1 MIITKNK
8 LAITAA
14 ASILALSSCSTSQM
28 LKMAEEQE
36 IVITPSPLELHGDS
50 VKFTLSATLPTNMLK
65 KKRLYTI
72 KTNYNYGDPSQDFEQ
87 IEFSNTE
94 FQNQD
99 IEQPNITENFSFLY
113 QDDMETG
120 TVTIQGIVSN
130 LEKTKFKET
139 PALEVAKG
147 IITTSRLVKDA
158 VYSSYADHG
167 YNNKEELVPTYVDF
181 QFEKGSAKL
190 RSSEVRGT
198 NGKKLDAFIASKLVT
213 RTVTVTG
220 SHSPEGLESINSDL
234 AENRAKVIIDFYF
247 DRMKRYDY
255 KNLADS
261 IKFDKKVIFQDW
273 KPFLAQLEKNQ
284 NISTEQKEEINQIVS
299 TSTSTSFEATEK
311 QLQKLSSYKKLMAEV
326 YPILRFSKTEIWSVK
341 EKKTDA
347 EISILAKG
355 IVDGNVS
362 KDTLSPEELLYAAT
376 LTPLNDEKEGIYK
389 VAVRHNESWEANNN
403 LGAINLDKA
412 IKSYD
417 EATKKSLLQTALI
430 QFDLSIKKQ
439 PSGEALNN
447 KAATLLLLGDIDEAI
462 TTYNKASNTKST
474 DAKVTKGIAAGL
486 GSIYIKKGE
495 YPLAISSLT
504 NASDIKNGIYNLGLA
519 YLLSKDFIKA
529 EETLENAV
537 FVDKKDALAYY
548 LLAIVGVRSNNNDLV
563 SINLREAIKLDSE
576 LREKALGDLEFA
588 TIKTSVVFTEAIK

>member
-1 MIITKNK
+1 
-8 LAITAA
+8 
-14 ASILALSSCSTSQM
+14 
-28 LKMAEEQE
+28 
-36 IVITPSPLELHGDS
+36 
-50 VKFTLSATLPTNMLK
+50 
-65 KKRLYTI
+65 
-72 KTNYNYGDPSQDFEQ
+72 
-87 IEFSNTE
+87 
-94 FQNQD
+94 
-99 IEQPNITENFSFLY
+99 
-113 QDDMETG
+113 
-120 TVTIQGIVSN
+120 
-130 LEKTKFKET
+130 
-139 PALEVAKG
+139 
-147 IITTSRLVKDA
+147 
-158 VYSSYADHG
+158 
-167 YNNKEELVPTYVDF
+167 
-181 QFEKGSAKL
+181 
-190 RSSEVRGT
+190 
-198 NGKKLDAFIASKLVT
+198 
-213 RTVTVTG
+213 
-220 SHSPEGLESINSDL
+220 
-234 AENRAKVIIDFYF
+234 
-247 DRMKRYDY
+247 
-255 KNLADS
+255 
-261 IKFDKKVIFQDW
+261 
-273 KPFLAQLEKNQ
+273 
-284 NISTEQKEEINQIVS
+284 
-299 TSTSTSFEATEK
+299 
-311 QLQKLSSYKKLMAEV
+311 
-326 YPILRFSKTEIWSVK
+326 
-341 EKKTDA
+341 
-347 EISILAKG
+347 SILAKG

-376 LTPLNDEKEGIYK
+376 LTPLNDEQEGIYK
-389 VAVRHNESWEANNN
+389 VAVRYNDSWEANNN

-417 EATKKSLLQTALI
+417 ATTKKSLLQTALI

>member
-14 ASILALSSCSTSQM
+14 ASMLALGSCSTSQM
-28 LKMAEEQE
+28 LKMAQEQE
-36 IVITPSPLELHGDS
+36 IVVTPSPLELHGDS

-65 KKRLYTI
+65 KKKLYTI
-72 KTNYNYGDPSQDFEQ
+72 KTNYKYGDPSEEFEQ

-99 IEQPNITENFSFLY
+99 IEQPSLTENFSFLY
-113 QDDMETG
+113 KDEMKTG

-139 PALEVAKG
+139 PELEVAKG
-147 IITTSRLVKDA
+147 VITTSRLVKNS
-158 VYSSYADHG
+158 VYTSFADHG

-181 QFEKGSAKL
+181 HFQKGSAKL
-190 RSSEVRGT
+190 RSSEVRGE
-198 NGKKLDAFIASKLVT
+198 NGLKLDAFIASKLVT
-213 RTVTVTG
+213 RTVTITG

-234 AENRAKVIIDFYF
+234 AEERATVINNFYF

-261 IKFDKKVIFQDW
+261 IKFVKKVIFQDW
-273 KPFLAQLEKNQ
+273 KPFLAELEKNTT
-284 NISTEQKEEINQIVS
+284 ISTEQKNEIKQIVS
-299 TSTSTSFEATEK
+299 SSTNFTATEK
-311 QLQKLSSYKKLMAEV
+311 QLHKLSSYKKLMSDI
-326 YPILRFSKTEIWSVK
+326 YPDLRFSKTEIWSVK

-355 IVDGNVS
+355 IVDDNVS
-362 KDTLSPEELLYAAT
+362 KDTLSPEELLYSAT
-376 LTPLNDEKEGIYK
+376 LTPLSNEKEAIYK
-389 VAVRHNESWEANNN
+389 VAVRYNDSWEANNN
-403 LGAINLDKA
+403 LGAINLEKA
-412 IKSYD
+412 IKSFD
-417 EATKKSLLQTALI
+417 AAATKSLLETALI

-439 PSGEALNN
+439 SSAEALNN
-447 KAATLLLLGDIDEAI
+447 KAATLLLLGKQKEAI
-462 TTYNKASNTKST
+462 LAYNKASTAKST
-474 DAKVTKGIAAGL
+474 DENVSKGIAAGL
-486 GSIYIKKGE
+486 GTIYIKQGD
-495 YPLAISSLT
+495 YPSAISSLV

-519 YLLSKDFIKA
+519 YLLSKDFTKA

-537 FVDKKDALAYY
+537 YVNKEDALAYY
-548 LLAIVGVRSNNNDLV
+548 LLAIVGVRSNNTELV
-563 SINLREAIKLDSE
+563 SINMMEAIKLDPE

-588 TIKTSVVFTEAIK
+588 AIKETPAFTEAIK